1 MFIVGVIIAFWVA
14 FAIFQDAKQ
23 RYEEGSSAPILWA
36 LGVFGIM
43 IIFLPIYFL
52 KRPEKPGEHKERIGK
67 MTKKCLQCA
76 EMIKLE
82 ALKCRY
88 CGYEFDKQ
96 TVDREIEE
104 LKALAK
110 VETESR
116 KSNSKRTWGSILF
129 IFGIIVGLFLLL
141 VLFIGVLTD
150 QSQDKSAGI
159 IGSLFFIIL
168 FSVVPIIIGL
178 NLKKKGKSLS
188 KNMPETE
195 A

>member
-1 MFIVGVIIAFWVA
+1 MFIVAIIIAFWVA
-14 FAIFQDAKQ
+14 FAVFKDAKL

-36 LGVFGIM
+36 LGVFCVM
-43 IIFLPIYFL
+43 IIFLPIYL
-52 KRPEKPGEHKERIGK
+52 LTRPEKPGEKKEKIGK

-104 LKALAK
+104 RMAQAK
-110 VETESR
+110 VETKNR
-116 KSNSKRTWGSILF
+116 KQHSKKTWGSILF
-129 IFGIIVGLFLLL
+129 IFGTIVGFFLLL
-141 VLFIGVLTD
+141 VLIFGILPD

-159 IGSLFFIIL
+159 IGSLFFISV
-168 FSVVPIIIGL
+168 FSVIPIIIGL
-178 NLKKKGKSLS
+178 NLRKKAELS
-188 KNMPETE
+188 SQDTTET
-195 A
+195 AD